1 MSDID
6 DCVSDHFP
14 IETIISVSLY
24 AMNETTH
31 GAQHTTVYPRIDW
44 SDSSVCGKY
53 SATVQHMTKDLTDV
67 DLTTINNSDTALG
80 YVNTMCDNIKSVI
93 HESSL
98 AVGEARRAAY
108 KGKHRRKHW

>member
-1 MSDID
+1 M
-6 DCVSDHFP
+6 
-14 IETIISVSLY
+14 
-24 AMNETTH
+24 A
-31 GAQHTTVYPRIDW
+31 
-44 SDSSVCGKY
+44 
-53 SATVQHMTKDLTDV
+53 KDLTDV

-108 KGKHRRKHW
+108 KRLQG